1 MTAQLIPPGAPEFRA
16 RFAAFSYSVFRLET
30 LQSYGNSGED
40 EAFVAFLADE
50 PAPYEPA
57 VEEWDAMIRRNVQ
70 AGRIQQRVHVVTEPL
85 TDYMRFELTGYA
97 QSVDAGEEVR
107 IVRVAEN
114 ESWPSDVPRSDF
126 FLFDSSELYLQHY
139 GDAGEWLGTEPI
151 TDPAAIVR
159 ACRWRDAALY
169 RATPWWDYLRNH
181 HPELVQRVAALSRA
195 SCRR

>member
-1 MTAQLIPPGAPEFRA
+1 MAAQLIPPGAPEFRT

-40 EAFVAFLADE
+40 AAFAALHADE
-50 PAPYEPA
+50 PPPHEPA
-57 VEEWDAMIRRNVQ
+57 VAEWDAMIRRNAQ

-97 QSVDAGEEVR
+97 LSVNAGEEVR
-107 IVRVAEN
+107 IVRVTEN
-114 ESWPSDVPRSDF
+114 KPWPSDVPRADYV
-126 FLFDSSELYLQHY
+126 LFDSSELYLQHY
-139 GDAGEWLGTEPI
+139 DDAGEWLGTEPI
-151 TDPAAIVR
+151 TDPGAIVS

-181 HPELVQRVAALSRA
+181 HPELVQRVVALSRT

>member
-40 EAFVAFLADE
+40 AAFVAFLTDE

-57 VEEWDAMIRRNVQ
+57 VEEWDAMTRRNAQ

-107 IVRVAEN
+107 IAHVAET
-114 ESWPSDVPRSDF
+114 EAWPSDLPRLDY

-139 GDAGEWLGTEPI
+139 DDAGEWLGTEPI

-169 RATPWWDYLRNH
+169 RATLWWDYMRNY
-181 HPELVQRVAALSRA
+181 HPELVQSVVALSRA